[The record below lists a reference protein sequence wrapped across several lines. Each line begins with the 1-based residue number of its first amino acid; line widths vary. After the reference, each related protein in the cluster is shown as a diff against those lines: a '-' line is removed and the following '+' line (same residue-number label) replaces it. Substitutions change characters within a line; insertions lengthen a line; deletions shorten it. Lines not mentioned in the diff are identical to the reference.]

1 MTAQMN
7 MTTERVDDIPL
18 LLAHSDKMG
27 VPELLD
33 TYFKPHGNW
42 EGMSL
47 GWTTAIWLTH
57 ILSEG
62 DHRMNQVQGWARQRV
77 ETLRVCTGQEIRDQE
92 WSNGRLALVLDALA
106 ISTPATVLACAV
118 FFWSRLAYVV
128 IYTLGVPVLRT
139 LAFTVGFLAEAAL
152 VLAIFRMI

>member
-1 MTAQMN
+1 MAMMKTELFWLTL
-7 MTTERVDDIPL
+7 TTVLTGL
-18 LLAHSDKMG
+18 LWVPYILDRIAVRGLMG
-27 VPELLD
+27 AMDNPSPKG
-33 TYFKPHGNW
+33 KPHSSWAVRLMN
-42 EGMSL
+42 
-47 GWTTAIWLTH
+47 AH
-57 ILSEG
+57 I
-62 DHRMNQVQGWARQRV
+62 NQVENLVVFGILV
-77 ETLRVCTGQEIRDQE
+77 
-92 WSNGRLALVLDALA
+92 LVLDALA